1 MFVVVVVMSLFVC
14 HSETDFASFF
24 LLYYYFVC
32 FFWSHCCVVNLL
44 RTIVGVLG
52 PLTGVGTTRHGMD
65 DLPSRTNIQVWYLG
79 PKIMDDHTRAPPRVR
94 SHGCSDYPLGFR
106 FTPATIAVSY

>member
-1 MFVVVVVMSLFVC
+1 MSLFVC

-24 LLYYYFVC
+24 YFIIILFVFFGHIVVLLTYYEP
-32 FFWSHCCVVNLL
+32 
-44 RTIVGVLG
+44 IVGVLG